1 MNIKKTW
8 ISVLSVLCLIL
19 VLFPIHAW
27 ALETEDFE
35 YTIKDNEVTI
45 TRYIGETGEDIE
57 VIVPDMLNGYPVTV
71 FGAGNNVFSSY
82 SRISLDKIIL
92 PDTVIEIGKNAFY
105 GTNIQEIKLS
115 NNLQIIGQSAF
126 ERSVF
131 TSIDLPNS
139 LTDIGKSAFYNSN
152 ITECKIPSGVKRI
165 PENAFE
171 SSKLETITLNE
182 GLESIDKK
190 AFANCQNLKF
200 LQIPSTVTEIGEEA
214 FSDCIL
220 MESVNIPYG
229 ITTIKKATFKYC
241 KSLKEIIIPDSVTKI
256 EGEFGYFLD
265 YMGAF
270 HGCESLVSLVIP
282 NSVTEIESFAF
293 YSCSNLVSLVIPN
306 SITELGDV
314 IDYCGNLESVFIPSS
329 VVKGDLF
336 EGENCPKMIV
346 YVQPG
351 SYAEKKAKTKS
362 KLSVVADDSVDS
374 IAASVQPPSSNN
386 SAPTWKQND
395 FGWWLENPDGS
406 YLTNT
411 WYQSPS
417 SGLWYYMGADGYMLT
432 NTITPDGYQV
442 GMDGVWIQNSNTDS
456 QTNKTLHTSSSR
468 TISKKSKTNKNSKKS
483 KKNKASN
490 TSDSYTDNEDDE
502 ILDTSD
508 SYVNKEDNDTDV
520 PDLHAEVTVENAV
533 TLLSAYDPDGAY
545 ILQHNESEKRKML
558 SYWGDDKLAGHGINT
573 AVHELCHGYSHNKAG
588 FGSEAIYIGNEES
601 IIVDYTPVFSSREM
615 ASSIPKKLRTSRYNV
630 YVAGDEDLS
639 SQVRGPY
646 GLLNELTAYYWGT
659 NTSVKLFDYYKTQSP
674 TIDEWFDC
682 ITAATSS
689 YFAYAEFRFF
699 ILYYLLYAR
708 DNDSEVYQDIISNDN
723 FRLAFTTID
732 EKFEELVEEMFEG
745 IEEIKEI
752 VESSGVSVEES
763 NNTLWFG
770 NSGRGIFT
778 EEYHLLMSEMEK
790 SKYQEMLGLLK
801 P

>member
-1 MNIKKTW
+1 MNMKKTW

-71 FGAGNNVFSSY
+71 FGAGNNVFLSY
-82 SRISLDKIIL
+82 GRTSLDKIIL
-92 PDTVIEIGKNAFY
+92 PDTVIEIGSKAFY
-105 GTNIQEIKLS
+105 ETNIQEIKLS

-126 ERSVF
+126 ERSAF

-139 LTDIGKSAFYNSN
+139 LTSIGENVFRDSN
-152 ITECKIPSGVKRI
+152 IIECKIPSGVKKI
-165 PENAFE
+165 PANAFK

-182 GLESIDKK
+182 GLESIDEN
-190 AFANCQNLKF
+190 AFYHCENLKF
-200 LQIPSTVTEIGEEA
+200 LQIPSTVTEIGQQA
-214 FSDCIL
+214 FSCCYS
-220 MESVNIPYG
+220 MESINIPYG
-229 ITTIKKATFKYC
+229 VTRIKNRVFAYC
-241 KSLKEIIIPDSVTKI
+241 QSLKELVLPNSIETI
-256 EGEFGYFLD
+256 EGGWSY
-265 YMGAF
+265 YYGAF
-270 HGCESLVSLVIP
+270 YGCTNLTSLFIPNSVKQIGDDVFSNCGSLMSLVIP
-282 NSVTEIESFAF
+282 NSVT
-293 YSCSNLVSLVIPN
+293 Y
-306 SITELGDV
+306 LGNMIND
-314 IDYCGNLESVFIPSS
+314 CENLESVFIPSS
-329 VVKGDLF
+329 VVEGDLF
-336 EGENCPKMIV
+336 EGNNCPKMIV

-790 SKYQEMLGLLK
+790 SKYQEMLGLLE